1 MKNYFSQ
8 RVVAAMG
15 IGLVLVA
22 SAYAQQKPCATA
34 SKFGAADQ
42 VGNLNYV
49 TAEKTLAASK
59 LITTGKTYR
68 LAIETN
74 KDIPAFPPR
83 TFSVTILQPDQVAG
97 TSLGPNKTTYN
108 DDLIKGWVGVGTGI
122 DGLGHVGIDNLYFN
136 CNRAIDFVAA
146 NGLKKLGVENI
157 PAVATR
163 AVLLDMAGYF
173 QHRHR

>member
-1 MKNYFSQ
+1 MKNYF
-8 RVVAAMG
+8 RRLVVAAVV
-15 IGLVLVA
+15 IGVVFVA
-22 SAYAQQKPCATA
+22 FAFAQQKPCATA
-34 SKFGAADQ
+34 LKFGVADQ

-108 DDLIKGWVGVGTGI
+108 DDI
-122 DGLGHVGIDNLYFN
+122 HP
-136 CNRAIDFVAA
+136 NRILVC
-146 NGLKKLGVENI
+146 
-157 PAVATR
+157 R
-163 AVLLDMAGYF
+163 
-173 QHRHR
+173 